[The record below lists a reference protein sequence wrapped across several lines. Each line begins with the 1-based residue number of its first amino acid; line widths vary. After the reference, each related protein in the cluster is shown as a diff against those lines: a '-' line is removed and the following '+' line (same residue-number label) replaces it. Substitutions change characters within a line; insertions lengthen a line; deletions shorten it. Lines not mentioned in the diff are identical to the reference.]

1 MKKALFCIAIMALLS
16 ASVHAQLL
24 YKVSGKGLASP
35 SYVIGTY
42 HLANTAFVDNIP
54 GAKDAIM
61 KTSQV
66 VGELKLEDMMNPDSI
81 KWMKQAA
88 TMAADST
95 IKDVLTP
102 AEYATLNATLKAAL
116 EADLTNNMVMQ
127 QMGHLNPLSL
137 TIALELT
144 LFMQRH
150 MGEYDPTNPMDA
162 YFQKQAQAN
171 NEPTAGLETVAAQT
185 RLLVSSMP
193 MKQQVQLLM
202 CFLNNQEK
210 WLEQMENMRTAY
222 YEQDLDKLKTILDDK
237 QSVSCANSPE
247 MDEELIAKR
256 NSRWLTLMPAIM
268 SSRPTLFVVGA
279 GHLPG
284 ENGVLQGL
292 RKLGYTV
299 EGVK

>member
-1 MKKALFCIAIMALLS
+1 MKKALFLLS
-16 ASVHAQLL
+16 FMAFLSIGVHAQLL
-24 YKVSGKGLASP
+24 YKVWGNGLASP
-35 SYVIGTY
+35 SYIVGTY
-42 HLANTAFVDNIP
+42 HLANTAFIDKIA

-61 KTSQV
+61 KTSQI
-66 VGELKLEDMMNPDSI
+66 VGELKLEDMMNPDSLE
-81 KWMKQAA
+81 WMKQAA

-102 AEYATLNATLKAAL
+102 AEYTKLNTTLKAAL
-116 EADLTNNMVMQ
+116 GADLTNPMVMQ

-137 TIALELT
+137 TIALEMT

-150 MGEYDPTNPMDA
+150 MGEFDPTNPMDA

-202 CFLNNQEK
+202 CFLDNQEK
-210 WLEQMENMRTAY
+210 WLMRMEN
-222 YEQDLDKLKTILDDK
+222 KLKTILDDQ
-237 QSVSCANSPE
+237 QSVACANSPE
-247 MDEELIAKR
+247 MDEELITKR

-268 SSRPTLFVVGA
+268 NTRPTLFVVGA

-284 ENGVLQGL
+284 EKGVLQGL
-292 RKLGYTV
+292 RNLGYTV

>member
-1 MKKALFCIAIMALLS
+1 MKRNLFLLS
-16 ASVHAQLL
+16 FMVLLSIGVRAQLL
-24 YKVSGKGLASP
+24 YKVSGNGLTAP
-35 SYVIGTY
+35 SYVVGTY
-42 HLANTAFVDNIP
+42 HLASTAFIDNIV
-54 GAKDAIM
+54 GAKDAILQ
-61 KTSQV
+61 TSQV
-66 VGELKLEDMMNPDSI
+66 VGELKLEDMMNPDSV

-88 TMAADST
+88 TMAGDST
-95 IKDVLTP
+95 IKDVLSP
-102 AEYATLNATLKAAL
+102 AEYAKLNTTLKAAL
-116 EADLTNNMVMQ
+116 GADLTNPMVMQ

-185 RLLVSSMP
+185 RLLVSTMP
-193 MKQQVQLLM
+193 MKEQKQLLM
-202 CFLNNQEK
+202 CFLDNQEQ
-210 WLEQMENMRTAY
+210 WLRQMEDMRKAY
-222 YEQDLDKLKTILDDK
+222 YEQNLDKLKAILDDR
-237 QSVSCANSPE
+237 QSVACANSPE
-247 MDEELIAKR
+247 MDEALIAKR
-256 NSRWLTLMPAIM
+256 NHRWLTLMPAMM

-284 ENGVLQGL
+284 DNGVLQGL
-292 RKLGYTV
+292 RKMGYTV